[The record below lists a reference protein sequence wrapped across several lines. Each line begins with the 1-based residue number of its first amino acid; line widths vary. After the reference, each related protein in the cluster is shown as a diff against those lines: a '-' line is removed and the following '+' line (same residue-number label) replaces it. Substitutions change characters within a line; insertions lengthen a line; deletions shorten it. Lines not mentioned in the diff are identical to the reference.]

1 MLEIK
6 MKQMH
11 HGVWKWILKWEKKD
25 SLGVPELLRARQCL
39 TQRKS
44 SSVGLTFPPPNSS
57 RVYDPPDIARWQKA
71 KNNDTFSPS
80 VTKQL

>member
-1 MLEIK
+1 MDSET
-6 MKQMH
+6 
-11 HGVWKWILKWEKKD
+11 EKKD

-44 SSVGLTFPPPNSS
+44 SSVGLTFPPPPNSS
-57 RVYDPPDIARWQKA
+57 RVYDPPDIARWQRA